1 MSKPQDVLP
10 HWDTQTVYPGLESA
24 EFLAGFQSLMQ
35 AITDLV
41 ALFDAHGINRVETAP
56 LDDATVTKFDAI
68 VGAMNETL
76 TAVNTM
82 RSYLFAFLTTD
93 SRNETAQARFSEL
106 QPYLSKLELLGT
118 RFTAWIGSQDVD
130 GLITRSPLAAD
141 HAYVLHKARQGA
153 LHLMPP
159 TEEDLASELGLTGS
173 SSWQR
178 LFNDFT
184 SQLTVTLELDGQT
197 QTVPLTAAQNLA
209 FRPERDVRERAHLA
223 VLHTLEEA
231 SVPLAAAL
239 NAIKGETLT
248 LCRRRGWES
257 PLDMALF
264 DNALDRPTLDAMMA
278 ACRDAFPHFQRYL
291 KARARLM
298 GLPVL
303 AWYDQLASL
312 GQGSQSYTYTDATQ
326 FVSHQFASYST
337 QMAQLAQRAFSENW
351 IDAEPR
357 AGKSGGA
364 FCMSLRDDES
374 RILLNFESNFNSVG
388 TLAHELGHAY
398 HNLALARRTPL
409 QKYMPMTLA
418 ETASTFCQ
426 KIVENAALQT
436 AVPQDQIILLDGL
449 LEYATRVVL
458 GATSNFLFEQS
469 VFEKRAQRDL
479 SAAEFCALEVAA
491 QKETRG
497 DAIHPDHFH
506 PYRWAYVPH
515 YYIATYYNF
524 PYIFGL
530 LFGLGL
536 YAQYQANPDGF
547 RAGYDDLLSATG
559 LGDAA
564 DLAARFG
571 LDIRQKAFWQA
582 SLDVLRADVDRFEQL
597 TMAHGLSGIV
607 TH

>member
-10 HWDTQTVYPGLESA
+10 HWDLQTIFPGLESE
-24 EFLAGFQSLMQ
+24 EFTAVFQSLRQ
-35 AITDLV
+35 EINDLV
-41 ALFDAHGINRVETAP
+41 ALFDEHNINRVNVRP
-56 LDDATVTKFDAI
+56 LEAATVAIFDTI
-68 VGAMNETL
+68 ISRMNEIL
-76 TAVNTM
+76 EKVNTM
-82 RSYLFAFLTTD
+82 RSYLYGFLTTD
-93 SRNETAQARFSEL
+93 SRNEVAQARFSEL
-106 QPYLSKLELLGT
+106 QPYFSKLDLLGT
-118 RFTAWIGSQDVD
+118 RFTAWIGSLDVD
-130 GLITRSPLAAD
+130 GLVAQSPMAAE
-141 HAYVLHKARQGA
+141 HAYVLHKARQGS
-153 LHLMPP
+153 LHLMSPD
-159 TEEDLASELGLTGS
+159 EEALASELGLTGL

-178 LFNDFT
+178 MFTDFT
-184 SQLTVTLELDGQT
+184 SQIKVTLELDGET
-197 QTVPLTAAQNLA
+197 QTLPLTAVQNLA
-209 FRPERDVRERAHLA
+209 FRPERDVRERAHQA
-223 VLHTLEEA
+223 VLQTLEEA

-248 LCRRRGWES
+248 LCRHRGWQS

-264 DNALDRPTLDAMMA
+264 DNALDRPTLDAMMT
-278 ACRDAFPHFQRYL
+278 ACRDAFPDFQRYL
-291 KARARLM
+291 KARAKLM

-303 AWYDQLASL
+303 AWYDQLAPL
-312 GQGSQSYTYTDATQ
+312 GQGSQTYTYTDATQ
-326 FVSHQFASYST
+326 FVTRQFASYSP
-337 QMAQLAQRAFSENW
+337 QMAGLAQRAFHENW

-357 AGKSGGA
+357 AGKSGGV

-374 RILLNFESNFNSVG
+374 RILMNFEPTFTGVS

-398 HNLALARRTPL
+398 HNVALAHRTAL

-426 KIVENAALQT
+426 KIVENAALAT
-436 AVPQDQIILLDGL
+436 AVPQDQLVILDGL

-458 GATSNFLFEQS
+458 GATSNFLFEQA
-469 VFEKRAQRDL
+469 VFEKRAQREL
-479 SAAEFCALEVAA
+479 SAAEFCALEIEA

-515 YYIATYYNF
+515 YYFATYYNF

-536 YAQYQANPDGF
+536 YAQYQVDPTGF
-547 RAGYDDLLSATG
+547 QAGYDDLLSATG

-582 SLDVLRADVDRFEQL
+582 SLDVLRADVDRFEKL
-597 TMAHGLSGIV
+597 TIDN
-607 TH
+607 